1 MKIIDSHAHLDM
13 EAFHKDRT
21 QVLTRAR
28 EEDISHIVTVG
39 IDLPSSL
46 SALDLAKE
54 HDFVF
59 STIGYHPHHAKEMGP
74 EEEKALS
81 ELALEAKVVAWGE
94 IGLDFFHRHSP
105 PEKQMEVFKR
115 QINLASDAGL
125 PIIIHDRDAHR
136 EVLDI
141 LKAGSNEK
149 YRGVIHCFSGDHAL
163 AATFID
169 MGFHLSIPGTVT
181 YKGAR
186 QVKEVAAKIPLER
199 MLVETDAPFLTP
211 VPFRGKR
218 NESSFVTHTV
228 KEIARLRGISFEEV
242 AKQTSENAIRL
253 FNLPVAP

>member
-13 EAFHKDRT
+13 ADFRKDRT
-21 QVLTRAR
+21 QVLERAR
-28 EEDISHIVTVG
+28 EEGISHIISVG

-46 SALDLAKE
+46 AALELALE

-59 STIGYHPHHAKEMGP
+59 STIGYHPHHAHDMGP
-74 EEEKALS
+74 KEEKALS
-81 ELALEAKVVAWGE
+81 QLALEPKVVAWGE

-105 PEKQMEVFKR
+105 PPKQMEAFKK
-115 QINLASDAGL
+115 QIELASDAGL

-141 LKAGSNEK
+141 LKVVGNK
-149 YRGVIHCFSGDHAL
+149 KFRGVIHCFSGDYAL
-163 AATFID
+163 AMTFIE
-169 MGFHLSIPGTVT
+169 MGFYLSIPGTVT

-186 QVKEVAAKIPLER
+186 QVKNVAAKIPLER

-218 NESSFVTHTV
+218 NESAFVVHTV
-228 KEIARLRGISFEEV
+228 REIARLREISVEEV
-242 AKQTSENAIRL
+242 AIRTSKNTIAL

>member
-13 EAFHKDRT
+13 SDFNKDRA
-21 QVLTRAR
+21 QVLDRACG
-28 EEDISHIVTVG
+28 EDISHIITVG

-46 SALDLAKE
+46 AALELARE
-54 HDFVF
+54 NDFVF

-74 EEEKALS
+74 KEETALS

-105 PEKQMEVFKR
+105 PEKQVEVFKK
-115 QINLASDAGL
+115 QIELAVDAGL

-141 LKAGSNEK
+141 LKAGSDDK

-163 AATFID
+163 AMTFIE
-169 MGFHLSIPGTVT
+169 MGFYLSIPGIVT

-186 QVKEVAAKIPLER
+186 QLKDVAAKIPLER
-199 MLVETDAPFLTP
+199 MLVETDAPFLAP

-218 NESSFVTHTV
+218 NESAFVTHTV
-228 KEIARLRGISFEEV
+228 REIARLRGISFEEV

-253 FNLPVAP
+253 FNLPVEP